1 MIVEARWPE
10 KIIANGDFQIWSAET
25 ETEILRLSQR
35 YAQHGI
41 SLSLIRGLVWS
52 GVKSGLDERSSLLG
66 VRLALATELGEMDY
80 FSLEDVQHALGM
92 TEQELQEG
100 LKEIGVEPCRVSPA
114 PWITG
119 GDCHE

>member
-1 MIVEARWPE
+1 MEARWPKE
-10 KIIANGDFQIWSAET
+10 AIGKGDFMIVSAEAS
-25 ETEILRLSQR
+25 EEILHLSQR
-35 YAQHGI
+35 YEKYGV
-41 SLSLIRGLVWS
+41 SLSMIRELVWS
-52 GVKSGLDERSSLLG
+52 GVKAGLDERSALLG

-92 TEQELQEG
+92 TKQELQEG

-119 GDCHE
+119 GDDHE

>member
-1 MIVEARWPE
+1 MEARWP
-10 KIIANGDFQIWSAET
+10 KKAIRKGDFQIWSAET

-35 YAQHGI
+35 YEKYGI
-41 SLSLIRGLVWS
+41 SLSSIRELVWS
-52 GVKSGLDERSSLLG
+52 GVKTGLDERSALLG
-66 VRLALATELGEMDY
+66 VRLALATELGETDY
-80 FSLEDVQHALGM
+80 FYLADVGHALGV

-100 LKEIGVEPCRVSPA
+100 LKELGVEPCRVSPA